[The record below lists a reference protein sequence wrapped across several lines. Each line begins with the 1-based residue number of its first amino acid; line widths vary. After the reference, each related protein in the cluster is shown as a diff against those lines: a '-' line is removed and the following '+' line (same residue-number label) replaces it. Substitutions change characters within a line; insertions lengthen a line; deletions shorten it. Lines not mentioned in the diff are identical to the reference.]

1 MYQLSVDAALAHV
14 RRAID
19 ELISVEEIGLL
30 ISDLD
35 ALNLHK
41 MVAGHMEEA
50 VMNIYSIAPV
60 LMLNGKTAIEGEEY
74 TMTLKNG
81 VATIEMKVPTAR
93 VLSLKCSDSEYVM
106 FDLIPEDSAEGRKQ
120 LNLYTRGTYDDPR
133 LVLQKVW
140 AGDFLPILRY
150 YSTKELNPKNVS
162 FDIEYLPYPILEG
175 GVIEIPQ
182 RVEYAILNNLVAHV
196 LDSYKEF
203 EAADRFRAKAKNS
216 LEG

>member
-30 ISDLD
+30 ISDQD

-60 LMLNGKTAIEGEEY
+60 LMLNGKTAVEGEEY
-74 TMTLKNG
+74 TLSLNDG
-81 VATIEMKVPTAR
+81 VATIQMNVPTAR
-93 VLSLKCSDSEYVM
+93 VLSLKCSDSDYVV

-120 LNLYTRGTYDDPR
+120 LDKYVRGTYDDPR

-140 AGDFLPILRY
+140 AGDYLPILRY
-150 YSTKELNPKNVS
+150 YSTKEANPK
-162 FDIEYLPYPILEG
+162 FEIEYLPYPILES
-175 GVIEIPQ
+175 GVIEIPK
-182 RVEYAILNNLVAHV
+182 RVEYAVLNNIVAHV

-203 EAADRFRAKAKNS
+203 EVADRFRAKAKDA
-216 LEG
+216 LAG